1 MPLFTDLRSLEKLIK
16 PQLGKE
22 KPVHPHWDDK
32 AVGKGLCGAA
42 PGARGE
48 GPMSTRESLDA
59 RRGCSPEELLG
70 QPVVTSFSQ
79 LFSACSTRKMLGI

>member
-32 AVGKGLCGAA
+32 AVGKGLCGCRARR
-42 PGARGE
+42 PWGGPHEHQGVTGCQEGMLARGAAWTTCCNIIQ
-48 GPMSTRESLDA
+48 PIVLSLFH
-59 RRGCSPEELLG
+59 P
-70 QPVVTSFSQ
+70 
-79 LFSACSTRKMLGI
+79 